1 MGLKQCIHLV
11 FYLCT
16 VMKFN
21 FKLSR
26 CDENVMP
33 WLPDTVLGYVLEA
46 ITCPSVFNTQ
56 RHIEKS
62 EFRWVYKTPSVS

>member
-1 MGLKQCIHLV
+1 M
-11 FYLCT
+11 FYLCA

-33 WLPDTVLGYVLEA
+33 WLPDAVLGYVLEA
-46 ITCPSVFNTQ
+46 ITCPSIFNTQ
-56 RHIEKS
+56 GHIKN
-62 EFRWVYKTPSVS
+62 